1 MQGQLLVVPASSLDS
16 DLPLK
21 PNARIF
27 VASRARWD
35 DALDKIPM
43 MEGVPS

>member
-27 VASRARWD
+27 VSSRARWD
-35 DALDKIPM
+35 DGLDRLPM
-43 MEGVPS
+43 VERFPS